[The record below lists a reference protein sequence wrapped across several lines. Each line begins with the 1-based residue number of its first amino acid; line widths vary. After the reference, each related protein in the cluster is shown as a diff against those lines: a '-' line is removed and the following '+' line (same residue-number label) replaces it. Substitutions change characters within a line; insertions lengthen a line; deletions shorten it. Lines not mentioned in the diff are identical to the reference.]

1 MKKVLGLIAASM
13 LLAAPVLAAD
23 APTYNCDYEPAC
35 EVSPGIYGA
44 MASPVKSKF
53 DLSIGGYVK
62 LDYVYN
68 STAIGPVLP
77 GAPGGSIPVSKSA
90 ANLRD
95 ESVFTAKQS
104 RLWFKVVGPTF
115 LGAKTGSLIETD
127 FYGGNSTS
135 NEQPNMRLRLA
146 YGSLDWANT
155 QVIFGQYFDTFGPLV
170 GNTLD
175 FRQGGTTGAPNNP
188 RVPQIR
194 LTQKLNFNDDNNIR
208 LAVAVQNPV
217 QDNPV
222 AGDASVGGIPNPP
235 ASVGTNFGDE
245 PNLAAQLMFV
255 SKSLGVAPGFWGIP
269 MNSLQLGFFGLVG
282 SQKVAVSGGT
292 AGLAVQHAVDVYGYG
307 FYGFVP
313 LLRSK
318 DGKNRAMT
326 ASLET
331 QAYISAGLAVQGA
344 NALAVTGAAPG
355 LTAAKGWG
363 GYGQIVFYP
372 TQQLGI
378 IGGYGRRNVFGYHN
392 YALGTEVYNEQAFGS
407 VAYDLNAAV
416 RVAVEYDYVKTQ
428 YKTTANQ
435 EYSATG
441 QIGQDNKIQ
450 FSAFY
455 FF

>member
-1 MKKVLGLIAASM
+1 MKKTLGLIAASM
-13 LLAAPVLAAD
+13 LLAAPVMAAD

-68 STAIGPVLP
+68 STALGPYLP
-77 GAPGGSIPVSKSA
+77 SPPGGSIPATGTA

-95 ESVFTAKQS
+95 ESTFTAKQS
-104 RLWFKVVGPTF
+104 RFWFKVVGPTF
-115 LGAKTGSLIETD
+115 LGAKTGSLIEAD
-127 FYGGNSTS
+127 FNGGNSTS
-135 NEQPNMRLRLA
+135 NEQPNLRLRLA

-170 GNTLD
+170 GNTYD
-175 FRQGGTTGAPNNP
+175 NRQGTTTGAPNNP

-194 LTQKLNFNDDNNIR
+194 LTQKININDDNNIR

-217 QDNPV
+217 QDNAV
-222 AGDASVGGIPNPP
+222 AGDVSVGGLPNPP
-235 ASVGTNFGDE
+235 ANVGTTYGTE
-245 PNLAAQLMFV
+245 PNLAAQLMYV
-255 SKSLGVAPGFWGIP
+255 SKALGVAPGFWGIP

-292 AGLAVQHAVDVYGYG
+292 AGINVQHAVDVYGYG

-344 NALAVTGAAPG
+344 NALASTGAFPNAS
-355 LTAAKGWG
+355 AAKGWG

-372 TQQLGI
+372 TQSFGI
-378 IGGYGRRNVFGYHN
+378 TGGYGRRNVFGYRN
-392 YALGTEVYNEQAFGS
+392 FATGTELYNGQAFGNVS
-407 VAYDLNAAV
+407 YDLNAAV
-416 RVAVEYDYVKTQ
+416 RLALEYDYVKTQ
-428 YKTTANQ
+428 YKYALNQ
-435 EYSATG
+435 AYNTIG
-441 QIGQDNKIQ
+441 NTGQDNKIQ
-450 FSAFY
+450 FSALY